1 VILVKVPPDT
11 VKFCEAEKMEPPALD
26 RQALISHCHRDN
38 LGERAHDLYKGST
51 RVESDLEL

>member
-1 VILVKVPPDT
+1 MLVKVPPDT

-26 RQALISHCHRDN
+26 RQALIRHCHRDK

-51 RVESDLEL
+51 RVELDLEL